1 MKITGLQSRLED
13 NRSHEELLT
22 AKFNS
27 LNKSIEEIRM
37 ANEITKGTSDPFL
50 SFLTT
55 RPMIRKGNPV
65 REDPGG
71 QQTQN

>member
-37 ANEITKGTSDPFL
+37 SNEMTKGTTKLFAPMN
-50 SFLTT
+50 T
-55 RPMIRKGNPV
+55 RPAIRKSNPV
-65 REDPGG
+65 GEDPASK
-71 QQTQN
+71 QT